1 MRAIFGV
8 GGRRLAAG
16 LLRQPGTDFPGRA
29 PSTSSGAGGKLF
41 EGTVASLRHFRDD
54 VREVATGLEGGLVLD
69 GFSDF
74 QEGDTIAVPTAT
86 EEV

>member
-1 MRAIFGV
+1 M
-8 GGRRLAAG
+8 AAG
-16 LLRQPGTDFPGRA
+16 IYVNQGRISRSGTIHVFR
-29 PSTSSGAGGKLF
+29 GGNKLF

-74 QEGDTIAVPTAT
+74 QEGDTIESHLI